1 MEGSEGGWAENLRNR
16 GLAGRRS
23 LSALGE
29 GRDGGGS
36 RDFGGRGAGDRA
48 AKWVRGG
55 ICRPS
60 RPLPFPLV
68 SLLLLPNK
76 CTQND
81 WK

>member
-1 MEGSEGGWAENLRNR
+1 VEDLGNR
-16 GLAGRRS
+16 GIVRRRS

-36 RDFGGRGAGDRA
+36 RDFGGRGAGDR
-48 AKWVRGG
+48 VRGG
-55 ICRPS
+55 NS
-60 RPLPFPLV
+60 FPLV
-68 SLLLLPNK
+68 SLLLLHDR